1 MEDDEKFEERSHT
14 MGASIWL
21 EKGFEAVLREIVA
34 TIGPD
39 LAERCP
45 AVLTLDRAIEILKE
59 SNNEEIAEEL
69 GIRMAGPWKC
79 PCQEGKT

>member
-1 MEDDEKFEERSHT
+1 MEDDEFEERSHT
-14 MGASIWL
+14 MGANIRL

-34 TIGPD
+34 VVGPE

-59 SNNEEIAEEL
+59 QNNDEIAEEL
-69 GIRMAGPWKC
+69 GIRTAGPWKC

>member
-1 MEDDEKFEERSHT
+1 MKDDEELGERSHT

-21 EKGFEAVLREIVA
+21 EKGFETALNEIIAVV
-34 TIGPD
+34 GPE

-45 AVLTLDRAIEILKE
+45 AILTLDRAIEILKE
-59 SNNEEIAEEL
+59 QNNDEIAEEL
-69 GIRMAGPWKC
+69 GIRTAGPWKC